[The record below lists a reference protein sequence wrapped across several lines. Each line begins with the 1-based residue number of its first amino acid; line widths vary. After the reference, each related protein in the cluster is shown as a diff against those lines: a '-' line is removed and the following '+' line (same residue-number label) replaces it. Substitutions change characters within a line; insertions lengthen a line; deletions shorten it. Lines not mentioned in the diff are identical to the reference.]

1 MKLARRTIAVS
12 FLALTW
18 TLAWSGSAS
27 AQTIDAQTPTSD
39 AANKESAEPVA
50 ALPDIVVTAQKRS
63 ESINSVPMSIAAVTG
78 DTLRQMRVTSPDQLV
93 NVVPGFTFTKSA
105 YGSPVYSLRGVGFYD
120 YALGAAPA
128 VSVYVD
134 QAPLPFSTM
143 TRGASFD
150 LERVEV
156 LKGPQGTLFGSN
168 STGGAVNYIAAKP
181 TSTPEAGL
189 DISFGRFADADF
201 SGFVS
206 GPITSTLSARVAL
219 RHEESGDW
227 QRSTTRG
234 QTLGAR
240 NFTEGRISLAWKPTS
255 RFRASL
261 MLAGFADDSDAQAA
275 QLIQVNPL
283 QPPFVSPVLTAL
295 PLASGNARAADWT
308 PGLNPRRHDR
318 QYQLTGRI
326 DYDISDAITLTSL
339 TSHSYYKQNSYVDP
353 DGTSLKLADTQDI
366 GNINSTFSELR
377 LSGKSPGDA
386 IQWIVGGNYEHDKI
400 NETQLL
406 TASDASGYRLFH
418 AVFGVPTPDVTPI
431 ETHQSFET
439 GAAFSNLSYTFGRLT
454 LHGGLRY
461 TRTTVA
467 FSGCT
472 RNSLNGASGQ
482 ALTIIL
488 GSLGVP
494 VSYGPGSCTTLDA
507 NLQPGLTSQKLTQDN
522 WSWRAGAD
530 YKTAN
535 GSLIYANVSRGYK
548 SGSFPT
554 LPATS
559 AAQYI
564 PVKQESI
571 LAYEAGF
578 KANLAGRTLQLNGSA
593 FYYDYTDKQTLGSVV
608 LTPNIFG
615 PLNHLVNIPKSHVT
629 GGELQI
635 DWLPVTGLKLSA
647 DATYLDTKVGDFTNY
662 DPYGLVRNFKD
673 ESFPFTPKWQAH
685 GDIQYDWSIGAS
697 HKAFVG
703 GDVLYHSR
711 TNSGLGNYDI
721 LTIAPY
727 TLFGLRAGFGAS
739 DNSWTL
745 SVWGR
750 NITDKYYWTNS
761 YKIADVTA
769 RFAGMP
775 ATYGVSASLR
785 F

>member
-1 MKLARRTIAVS
+1 MKKNQRTVMISSIAFACTIS
-12 FLALTW
+12 L
-18 TLAWSGSAS
+18 GNPAS
-27 AQTIDAQTPTSD
+27 AQTSD
-39 AANKESAEPVA
+39 APKAQDGNSTT

-63 ESINSVPMSIAAVTG
+63 ESINTVPMSITAASG
-78 DTLRQMRVTSPDQLV
+78 DTLRNMGVTSPDQLAS
-93 NVVPGFTFTKSA
+93 VVPGFTFTKSA
-105 YGSPVYSLRGVGFYD
+105 YGAPVYSLRGVGFYD
-120 YALGAAPA
+120 YAIGAAPA

-134 QAPLPFSTM
+134 EAPLPFSTI

-181 TSTPEAGL
+181 TEKPEAGL
-189 DISFGRFADADF
+189 DISFGRFNDADF

-206 GPITSTLSARVAL
+206 GPITDTLSARVAV
-219 RHEESGDW
+219 RHEMSGDW
-227 QRSTTRG
+227 QRSTTRND
-234 QTLGAR
+234 TLGAR
-240 NFTEGRISLAWKPTS
+240 NFTEGRASLAWKPAS
-255 RFRASL
+255 NVRASL
-261 MLAGFADDSDAQAA
+261 TFGAFADDSDAQAS
-275 QLIQVNPL
+275 QLIQINPL
-283 QPPFVSPVLTAL
+283 QPPFVSPVLTGL
-295 PLASGNARAADWT
+295 PLVSGDARAADWT
-308 PGLNPRRHDR
+308 PGLNPRHHDR

-326 DYDISDAITLTSL
+326 DFDISDAVTLTSL
-339 TSHSYYKQNSYVDP
+339 TTHSYYKQRASVDP
-353 DGTSLKLADTQDI
+353 DGTALKLADTQDI
-366 GNINSTFSELR
+366 GNIDSTFSELR
-377 LSGKSPGDA
+377 LSGKSPDGA
-386 IQWIVGGNYEHDKI
+386 LQWIVGGNYENDKI

-406 TASDASGYRLFH
+406 SAPDASGYRLFH
-418 AVFGVPTPDVTPI
+418 AVFGVPTPDVTPV
-431 ETHQSFET
+431 ETHQNFET
-439 GAAFSNLSYTFGRLT
+439 GAAFANLTYSFANRLT
-454 LHGGLRY
+454 LNGGIRY
-461 TRTTVA
+461 TRTTVD

-494 VSYGPGSCTTLDA
+494 VSYGPGSCTTLGPD
-507 NLQPGLTSQKLTQDN
+507 LQPGLTSQSLTQN
-522 WSWRAGAD
+522 NVSWRVGVD

-535 GSLIYANVSRGYK
+535 GSLLYANISQGYK

-559 AAQYI
+559 YAQYI
-564 PVKQESI
+564 PVKQEGI

-578 KANLAGRTLQLNGSA
+578 KARLIDRSLQLNGSL

-629 GGELQI
+629 GAELQLN
-635 DWLPVTGLKLSA
+635 WMPVAGLKLSA
-647 DATYLDTKVGDFTNY
+647 DATYLDTKIGDFTNY
-662 DPYGLVRNFKD
+662 DPYGVVRNFNG

-685 GDIQYDWSIGAS
+685 ADIQYDWSVGGN
-697 HKAFVG
+697 HRAFVG
-703 GDVLYHSR
+703 GDALYHSR

-721 LTIAPY
+721 LTIDPY
-727 TLFGLRAGFGAS
+727 TLLGLRAGFGAA

-745 SVWGR
+745 TVWGR
-750 NITDKYYWTNS
+750 NITNKYYWTNS

-775 ATYGVSASLR
+775 ATYGMSASIR